1 MSVEAA
7 HNESW
12 AADGADAEGVAALSG
27 GAVALA
33 CLYALVLAVGL
44 LGNAL
49 IACALLRQ
57 RATRNLL
64 LLNLCASDLL
74 VCGLSGPVSVVIA
87 LRPRVSMALV
97 ACKAVFFLQ
106 GVPVAASTLSLMML
120 SVDRY
125 ASIEH
130 PHLLSQ
136 MRQSRRLPVLMNMF
150 VWLVALLASCP
161 ILYSRTTTLPGAVC
175 EEVWPTYS
183 LRVSFTLC
191 QVAVVYVVPG
201 LTVAACHHVVGHKL
215 YAVSLVAA
223 AANGDIPLPMPIL
236 GRQKE
241 VIIVA
246 SLQPDLPSKTMQRHN
261 KEGDGDEADDRRKRS
276 TSRHKSLKSSESGR
290 SKPPLT
296 KQMSRQSLNS
306 RRRLANMLVA
316 LVVVFATCWL
326 PYVVLKIYSVDP
338 SADDALIQSLLPFC
352 LLLGHTH
359 SAINP
364 IVYWFLNRQSVNL
377 TAACCGPLW
386 TRNGSHS
393 GSKGNFR
400 FLAAHK
406 DRDRRPSSTNEAAL
420 GIFHPRYTVPK
431 PRPRTQPRESSQF
444 YV

>member
-106 GVPVAASTLSLMML
+106 
-120 SVDRY
+120 
-125 ASIEH
+125 
-130 PHLLSQ
+130 
-136 MRQSRRLPVLMNMF
+136 
-150 VWLVALLASCP
+150 
-161 ILYSRTTTLPGAVC
+161 
-175 EEVWPTYS
+175 VWPTYS